1 MNPSAYPL
9 TWPTGKPRTAW
20 DARTKGSF
28 TSGAKPISMAAAFQR
43 VQDELERLGAQY
55 GLISSNL
62 ELTLSGRPRADR
74 RAPDD
79 PGVCLYF
86 QLDGKPHAMACDG
99 YLTVQQNLAAIA
111 GHIEATRRI
120 ARYGVAT
127 AAESLRAFQSL
138 PPPKTHWQI
147 LQCPPG
153 SSAGTVDQCYR
164 ALAASAHPDRGGSNE
179 AMSALNAARDA
190 ARREI
195 GA

>member
-138 PPPKTHWQI
+138 PAPKNHWETLGLEPGVGHRMIDDAYRI
-147 LQCPPG
+147 L
-153 SSAGTVDQCYR
+153 AR
-164 ALAASAHPDRGGSNE
+164 KAHPDNGGSND

-190 ARREI
+190 ARREA